1 MENSIYIAL
10 SRQMALRRQ
19 MDVVANNLAN
29 VNTTG
34 FKAQESIFNT
44 YTEKPRF
51 RERLAFVQDIS
62 TFTNFAPGGLEV
74 TGAPLD
80 LAIKGEG
87 FFVVDTPD
95 GPRYTR
101 DGAFQL
107 DADRQ
112 LVTSAGDP
120 VLDENDQPILI
131 PEGEDG
137 DHVDITITGDG
148 AIRIGDGGG
157 EDAEVGAEARIR
169 IVEFD
174 DPQQLRPI
182 GNGLFTTEAEALP
195 AETGTVSQGALE
207 RSNVVAVAE
216 MTRMID
222 TARAYQSTN
231 NLLDGEHNRLQEM
244 VRRLGRPAA

>member
-1 MENSIYIAL
+1 MSNPIYIAL
-10 SRQMALRRQ
+10 SRQMALRNQ

-29 VNTTG
+29 MNTSG
-34 FKAQESIFNT
+34 FKAQESIFNA
-44 YTEKPRF
+44 YIEKPRF

-62 TFTNFAPGGLEV
+62 TFTNFQTGALEV

-112 LVTSAGDP
+112 LVTSGGDP

-131 PEGEDG
+131 PESPDG
-137 DHVDITITGDG
+137 DHTGITITGDG

-157 EDAEVGAEARIR
+157 DAAGGGARIK

-174 DPQQLRPI
+174 DPQQLRPVAD
-182 GNGLFTTEAEALP
+182 GLFTTGAEAQP
-195 AETGTVSQGALE
+195 AERSTVSQGALE
-207 RSNVVAVAE
+207 RSNVVAVLE
-216 MTRMID
+216 MTKMIE

-231 NLLDGEHNRLQEM
+231 NLLTAEHERLQEM
-244 VRRLGRPAA
+244 VRRLGRPAS